1 MGVIGDFTIQAESFA
16 LQHALAEN
24 PEMVVTADRVASHS
38 TEQVLPFLWA
48 SGGDFDAFR
57 EAMADDPTVQRTT
70 VTERAGDSVLYKVI
84 WGREVVELIN
94 KMVNMHAAIVEAEAR
109 KDTWRLKL
117 RFTEEGQVT
126 SFQEHFSETGHT
138 FEVHRLYRPTAPRQR
153 EYGLTPEQRD
163 TLVAALREGYF
174 EVPRA
179 ASANDLADALEISA
193 NAVSQRLR
201 RGSANLIGNT
211 LTITDEEE

>member
-1 MGVIGDFTIQAESFA
+1 MGVIGDFTVPAESFA
-16 LQHALAEN
+16 LQQALAAN
-24 PEMVVTADRVASHS
+24 PDMIVTADRIVSHS

-57 EAMADDPTVQRTT
+57 EAMENDPSVQRTT
-70 VTERAGDSVLYKVI
+70 VTEDTGDSVLYKVI

-94 KMVNMHAAIVEAEAR
+94 KMVNMHAAILEAEAR
-109 KDTWRLKL
+109 ADTWRLKL
-117 RFTEEGQVT
+117 RFTEEGQVK
-126 SFQEHFSETGHT
+126 SFQEHFTDTGHS

-153 EYGLTPEQRD
+153 QYGLTPEQHD
-163 TLVAALREGYF
+163 TLVAALRAGYF

-179 ASANDLADALEISA
+179 ASANDLADAMGISA

-201 RGSANLIGNT
+201 RGSANLVENT